1 MAESDITV
9 SNASVG
15 GDFTGRDKIEDK
27 SLTINTSYGRSVYLE
42 DLYNKFDKE
51 KNSNPGL
58 QELCE
63 QLDYFNSKI
72 EGEEIE
78 GLEAKLT
85 AGNRQKLIRYATRC
99 KEKFHMK
106 LMKTSQYSQV
116 AQDIN
121 VHILTKVERSFVMH
135 IYTLICNDESEEK
148 INTLIDEKIIKPV
161 MSDLGINLFKYDEAD
176 VMGMIYFLTG
186 NCHIKWTA

>member
-1 MAESDITV
+1 MAENELNA

-15 GDFTGRDKIEDK
+15 RDLTGRDKIEDK
-27 SLTINTSYGRSVYLE
+27 SLTINTTYARSEYLE
-42 DLYNKFDKE
+42 ELYKKFNE
-51 KNSNPGL
+51 ERNSNPAL

-63 QLDYFNSKI
+63 DLDYYNSKI
-72 EGEEIE
+72 EGEQIE

-99 KEKFHMK
+99 KEKFHKK

-121 VHILTKVERSFVMH
+121 VHILTKVERSFVMDIH
-135 IYTLICNDESEEK
+135 TLICNDEDEER
-148 INTLIDEKIIKPV
+148 INTLIDEKIVKPV

-186 NCHIKWTA
+186 NCHIKWTE